1 MKEFRCSC
9 IGCGKTPE
17 FGATGI
23 WMESK
28 AGMLC
33 ESCWRSAATEK
44 IFTEPS
50 GAPAEGEFC
59 CYCAL
64 CRRIPP
70 DPEYKIWIETENGCI
85 CEKCWKELAGKL
97 LAEKAGSTA
106 AVAEKEG
113 GLIDIQFGC
122 CLINKKLLIKSL
134 GALTEGADLNL
145 LAENSDS
152 VKSTARKYI
161 EDNGCKIVSI
171 EDKNGTSIIRARK
184 ERP

>member
-1 MKEFRCSC
+1 MKDFRCSC

-23 WMESK
+23 WMESST
-28 AGMLC
+28 GMLC
-33 ESCWRSAATEK
+33 ESCWRAAALEK
-44 IFTEPS
+44 TFIES
-50 GAPAEGEFC
+50 GNAPAEGEFC

-64 CRRIPP
+64 CRRTPP
-70 DPEYKIWIETENGCI
+70 DPEYKLWIETDSGCI

-106 AVAEKEG
+106 AAEGKE

-134 GALTEGADLNL
+134 SALAEGADLNL
-145 LAENSDS
+145 MAENSDS
-152 VKSTARKYI
+152 LKSTARKYI
-161 EDNGCKIVSI
+161 EGNGCKIVSI
-171 EDKNGTSIIRARK
+171 EDKNGTCIIKVRREK
-184 ERP
+184 T